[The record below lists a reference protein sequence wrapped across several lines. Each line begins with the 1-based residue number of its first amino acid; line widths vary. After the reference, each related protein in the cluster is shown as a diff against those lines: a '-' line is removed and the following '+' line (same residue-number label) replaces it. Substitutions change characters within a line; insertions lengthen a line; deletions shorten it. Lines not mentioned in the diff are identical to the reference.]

1 MVLHADAGIDP
12 VILLAEVVVHRKAV
26 VGKTFQKH
34 FFILL
39 LNTDYA
45 IQRWARQLSHEDI
58 KVTSFANN
66 AVKCKQAMLYERSPC
81 EQVHIK
87 CLV

>member
-12 VILLAEVVVHRKAV
+12 VILLAEVVVQRKAV